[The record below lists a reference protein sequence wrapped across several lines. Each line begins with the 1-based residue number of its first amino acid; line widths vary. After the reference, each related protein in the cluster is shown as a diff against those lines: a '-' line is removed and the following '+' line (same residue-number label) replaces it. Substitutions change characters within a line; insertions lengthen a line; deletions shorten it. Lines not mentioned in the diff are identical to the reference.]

1 MAQGGMGDVLTGIIG
16 SLLAQGYSPL
26 ESTILGVFLHGSSGE
41 WLAKN
46 LGPQGFTASEVA
58 NLLPNIFQSL
68 ETSHDRPSE
77 I

>member
-1 MAQGGMGDVLTGIIG
+1 MGDVLTGIIG

-26 ESTILGVFLHGSSGE
+26 ESAILGVFLHGSSGE

-46 LGPQGFTASEVA
+46 LGPQGFTASDVA
-58 NLLPNIFQSL
+58 NLLPNIYQSL
-68 ETSHDRPSE
+68 ENSHDRPAE